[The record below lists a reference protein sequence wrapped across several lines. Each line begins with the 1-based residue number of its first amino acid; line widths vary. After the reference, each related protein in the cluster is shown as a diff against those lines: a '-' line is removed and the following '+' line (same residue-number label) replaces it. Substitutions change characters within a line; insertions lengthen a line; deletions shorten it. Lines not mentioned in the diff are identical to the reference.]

1 MKEGQIMKTLNRIVW
16 GVVLIAIAVLFAL
29 NSLDIIDL
37 SFKGWWTLFIIIPCG
52 VGLAT
57 ERDKTGN
64 LIGLAIGVGLL
75 LLSRDIISFSML
87 WKLAIPVVLLII
99 GLRMIFSGFFNN
111 KTNMIIAEIKQN
123 GGEMKENCATFSS
136 SYLNYDSQV
145 FEGAELTAVFGGI
158 KCDLRN
164 AIIEKD
170 CAIQLTAVF
179 GGIDILVPDNI
190 NVKVSSN
197 CFFGGITNKTSSRK
211 DAPTLYINGT
221 CMFGGTE
228 IK

>member
-1 MKEGQIMKTLNRIVW
+1 MKEGKIMKTLNRIVW
-16 GVVLIAIAVLFAL
+16 GVVLIAFAVLIAL
-29 NSLDIIDL
+29 ASLDIIEI
-37 SFKGWWTLFIIIPCG
+37 SFDGWWTLFIIIPCG
-52 VGLAT
+52 VGLIT

-64 LIGLAIGVGLL
+64 IIGLCIGVGLL
-75 LLSRDIISFSML
+75 LACRDIISFSL
-87 WKLAIPVVLLII
+87 LIKLAIPVILLII
-99 GLRMIFSGFFNN
+99 GLKMIFKGIFNN
-111 KTNMIIAEIKQN
+111 KTDVIIDEIKQN

-136 SYLNYDSQV
+136 TYLNYDSQV

-179 GGIDILVPDNI
+179 GGIDIMVPSNV

-197 CFFGGITNKTSSRK
+197 CIFGGISNKTAYRK
-211 DAPTLYINGT
+211 DVPTLYISGT